1 MFKLKFQ
8 RFGDFSLGILLSLVI
23 FNGSTLASGFSEF
36 IEVSYIGITMYI
48 NGVKTTVKD
57 TNGTEVEPFVY
68 KGTTYVP
75 LAFVSTNLGEK
86 VAWDGETKSIYIG
99 DGVETSDYL
108 MTVCPPYETNYG
120 YYSANGSKTDGSS
133 TFNMAGKTYTNGF
146 KMDMTN
152 SNSTE
157 LLFNLDGKYETMNF
171 TAGHV
176 DGKLN
181 DNAHIFIYLDGKLAK
196 QLDLTAEDLPQ
207 DYTLDL
213 NGALQMKIV
222 AKGETAT
229 FWGSHYAF
237 ANILVT

>member
-1 MFKLKFQ
+1 MIKLKFQ
-8 RFGDFSLGILLSLVI
+8 RIGDVCLGVLLSLVI
-23 FNGSTLASGFSEF
+23 FNGSAMATAFSEV

-48 NGVKTTVKD
+48 NGEKTTIKD

-75 LAFVSTNLGEK
+75 LAFVSTSLGQN
-86 VAWDGETKSIYIG
+86 VTWDGETKTIYIG
-99 DGVETSDYL
+99 NSPESHDYL

-120 YYSANGSKTDGSS
+120 YYSANGSVTDGSS

-146 KMDMTN
+146 MMDMNKT
-152 SNSTE
+152 NSTE
-157 LLFNLDGKYETMNF
+157 LLFNLDGKYESMTF
-171 TAGHV
+171 TAGHI

-181 DNAHIFIYLDGKLAK
+181 DNAHIFIYLDGKLAM

-207 DYTLDL
+207 DYVLQLD
-213 NGALQMKIV
+213 NALQMKIV
-222 AKGETAT
+222 AKGELAT

-237 ANILVT
+237 ANILVS